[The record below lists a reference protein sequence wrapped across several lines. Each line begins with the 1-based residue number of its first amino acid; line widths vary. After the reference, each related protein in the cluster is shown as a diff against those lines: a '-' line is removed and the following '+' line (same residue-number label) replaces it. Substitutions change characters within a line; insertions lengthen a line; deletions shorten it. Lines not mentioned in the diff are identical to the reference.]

1 MRGFARLTIIA
12 ACCFGSLLA
21 ARMAAADPTTGHS
34 HPSTPVAAAAPAA
47 ETPPAAH
54 AGHGHDDHA
63 AHIEKLGTVKFPTS
77 CAELAQPGFERGLAL
92 LHSFGY
98 EEARLAFEAAAR
110 VDPNCAMAQWGIA
123 MSYYHPLWAPPTEAE
138 LAAGRAAAGKAAA
151 LGAPTPREQAYVAAA
166 GAYYRDEPGRDHRAR
181 AQAYRAAMEDVVRR
195 FPDDHEA
202 AIFHALTLLG
212 TAPPSDSSFA
222 QQKEAA
228 AILERLLPLEPDHP
242 GIAHYV
248 IHSFDYP
255 QLAELAL
262 GAARAYAKIAPDSPH
277 AQHMPS
283 HIFTR
288 LGLWQDSIESNLD
301 SAASARKLAALRSPG
316 KTAYDELHAL
326 DYLEYA
332 YLQIGQEEKAAAV
345 VKAIESAL
353 ANADDYFSAGFALA
367 AVPARWTL
375 ERRAWAEAAAL
386 QPPAAPLSWD
396 RYSYAPAT
404 SWFAR
409 ALGAARSG
417 DRARAT
423 AALAELAKIQASLA
437 AKPPSA
443 TYDWAGHVESLRLAA
458 AGWLA
463 HAEGRSNEGLML
475 LMQAADLDDRVG
487 KHPVTPGAVL
497 PPRELLADLLLE
509 LDKPNAALEQYE
521 AALRDAPGRFNAL
534 AGAARAAA
542 AAGKPERAR
551 ELRAQLVEQCDG
563 ATTTRAEL
571 REARAALAAN

>member
-1 MRGFARLTIIA
+1 MGGFARLTIVA
-12 ACCFGSLLA
+12 AYCLSGLLVA
-21 ARMAAADPTTGHS
+21 GTAAADASS
-34 HPSTPVAAAAPAA
+34 HAHPPAPAAAATAAPA
-47 ETPPAAH
+47 TPHSH
-54 AGHGHDDHA
+54 AGHGDDDHSHLA
-63 AHIEKLGTVKFPTS
+63 EKLGTVKFPTS
-77 CAELAQPGFERGLAL
+77 CAPGAKPGFERGLAL

-110 VDPNCAMAQWGIA
+110 VDPKCAMAQWGIA

-138 LAAGRAAAGKAAA
+138 LVAGRAAAEKAAA
-151 LGAPTPREQAYVAAA
+151 LSAPTPREQAYVAAA
-166 GAYYRDEPGRDHRAR
+166 GAYFRDEPGRDHRAR
-181 AQAYRAAMEDVVRR
+181 AQAYRAAMEDVARR

-222 QQKEAA
+222 QQKEAVS
-228 AILERLLPLEPDHP
+228 ILEKLLPLEPDHP

-288 LGLWQDSIESNLD
+288 LGLWQDSIASNLD

-345 VKAIESAL
+345 VKQIESAL
-353 ANADDYFSAGFALA
+353 GNADDQFAAGFALA

-386 QPPAAPLSWD
+386 EPPAAPLSWD

-443 TYDWAGHVESLRLAA
+443 TYDWAG
-458 AGWLA
+458 
-463 HAEGRSNEGLML
+463 
-475 LMQAADLDDRVG
+475 
-487 KHPVTPGAVL
+487 
-497 PPRELLADLLLE
+497 
-509 LDKPNAALEQYE
+509 
-521 AALRDAPGRFNAL
+521 
-534 AGAARAAA
+534 
-542 AAGKPERAR
+542 
-551 ELRAQLVEQCDG
+551 
-563 ATTTRAEL
+563 
-571 REARAALAAN
+571 